1 MVSRLRA
8 QVYDV
13 DVRPVKMDIEEDVKR
28 EYVEDGKIK
37 IQTKVKVID
46 SIDVKESA
54 ESKADGKI
62 KPYGLEAESGAYDV
76 EVKEKVEPTVIEEH
90 IDKAV
95 KKETRKKSK

>member
-13 DVRPVKMDIEEDVKR
+13 DVKPVKMDIEEDVKR

-37 IQTKVKVID
+37 IQTKVKVTD

-76 EVKEKVEPTVIEEH
+76 EVKEKVEPTVIKEH
-90 IDKAV
+90 IDKAI
-95 KKETRKKSK
+95 KKQTKRKK